1 LPILYLLVQALI
13 FETEEAH
20 TASSNLFQYILLM
33 LLICL
38 VLGSI
43 TNHVFVVRSRL
54 SQFRRNHD
62 PNLIKVH
69 SNGSIEVDQQLKDKE
84 VELHLTMN
92 PVFPI
97 PQQVETTRTSV
108 IRLGIQ
114 NEEERINYNS
124 TITALLHVPTKRP
137 GL

>member
-1 LPILYLLVQALI
+1 LTILYLLVQALI

-69 SNGSIEVDQQLKDKE
+69 SNGSIEVDQQLKE

-97 PQQVETTRTSV
+97 PQQVETTRTSGDT
-108 IRLGIQ
+108 LG
-114 NEEERINYNS
+114 N
-124 TITALLHVPTKRP
+124 TK
-137 GL
+137 